1 MSMHNQSRAALKGYK
16 LVCKEVEIKTC
27 FFLYRNLIL
36 LLVLLITLKII
47 DSPDSLNLFSLYFE
61 SKSMLSVLLSPK

>member
-1 MSMHNQSRAALKGYK
+1 MSMHNQSGAALKGYK
-16 LVCKEVEIKTC
+16 LVCKEVETKTC
-27 FFLYRNLIL
+27 FFLYRYLIL

-47 DSPDSLNLFSLYFE
+47 NSPDSLTLFSLYFE